1 MNFLA
6 GTWVKSHG
14 WLPSILSFCKKM
26 AERNL
31 FKRTRQFHIDVIRL
45 CKSLPKD
52 PAGFETGKQVIR
64 SAGSVGANYRAT
76 KRAKSDPD
84 YHNKIKT
91 VLEEADES
99 EYWLGVIRDTGM
111 STGAEIDR
119 RIKEAGE
126 LTAIFTTS
134 DKTLQQKIYGGKK

>member
-1 MNFLA
+1 
-6 GTWVKSHG
+6 
-14 WLPSILSFCKKM
+14 M
-26 AERNL
+26 AERDL

-45 CKSLPKD
+45 CKQLPKD

-111 STGAEIDR
+111 ITGATIDCL
-119 RIKEAGE
+119 IKEAGE

-134 DKTLQQKIYGGKK
+134 DKTLWQKIYGGKK